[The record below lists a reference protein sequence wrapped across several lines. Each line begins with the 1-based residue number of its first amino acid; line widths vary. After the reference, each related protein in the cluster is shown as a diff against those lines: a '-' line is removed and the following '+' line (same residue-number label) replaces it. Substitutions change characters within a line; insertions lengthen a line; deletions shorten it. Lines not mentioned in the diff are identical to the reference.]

1 VWFRSYIFLRVTI
14 ADDVLDINSVFGHV
28 QGQASFFLVNTKVVE
43 FLISFLTVFNMLLY
57 V

>member
-1 VWFRSYIFLRVTI
+1 MWFRSYIFLRVTI